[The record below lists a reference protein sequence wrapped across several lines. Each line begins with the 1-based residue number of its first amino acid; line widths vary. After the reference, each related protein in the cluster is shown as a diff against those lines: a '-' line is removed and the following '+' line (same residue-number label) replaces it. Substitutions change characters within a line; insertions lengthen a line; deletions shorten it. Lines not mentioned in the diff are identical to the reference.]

1 MNDPNFIA
9 QEAGLNFN
17 SVVEAII
24 KHSCI
29 IDYGIIQNIVADGVV
44 DVSVAVSKTEQD
56 MLCMTCVLANIAGA
70 GFTLNVKPS
79 VGDRV
84 LVVYPRIYDD
94 KMFTVPDSDTEKKK
108 LIVNFNAKGY
118 NLMSGI
124 AILINQYKKASHKNV
139 VTVDNGNISAK
150 LNKVEI
156 TTDSDG
162 AITVDNGKAT
172 VNIDKDGN
180 VTVNTQGKYTIKN
193 SSTDLLTVI
202 SDLNTILKKLKTEG
216 SETAQTISSVTV
228 GLLDTWETSE
238 LKSLLDTPPVTP

>member
-1 MNDPNFIA
+1 MKDPNFIA

-94 KMFTVPDSDTEKKK
+94 KMFTVPDSDTDKKK

-180 VTVNTQGKYTIKN
+180 VTVNAQGKYTIKN

-202 SDLNTILKKLKTEG
+202 SDLNTILKNLKTEG
-216 SETAQTISSVTV
+216 TQSAQTISSVTV
-228 GLLDTWETSE
+228 GLLNNWENNE
-238 LKSLLDTPPVTP
+238 LKSLLNVPSVTP

>member
-124 AILINQYKKASHKNV
+124 AILMNQYKKASHKNV

-180 VTVNTQGKYTIKN
+180 VTVNAQGKYTIKN

-202 SDLNTILKKLKTEG
+202 SDLNTILKSLKTTG
-216 SETAQTISSVTV
+216 SETTQTISPDTV
-228 GLLDTWETSE
+228 ALLGNWETNE
-238 LKSLLDTPPVTP
+238 LKSLLNTPPVTP